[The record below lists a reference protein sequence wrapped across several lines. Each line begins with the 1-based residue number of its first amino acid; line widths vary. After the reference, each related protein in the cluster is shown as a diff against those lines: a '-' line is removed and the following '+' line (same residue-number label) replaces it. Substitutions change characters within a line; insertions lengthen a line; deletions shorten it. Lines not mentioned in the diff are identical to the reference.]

1 MFDFFSS
8 GDQNSKSLPE
18 RWIIS
23 SSDSEIEE
31 IFGSG
36 THVVYKHSYSCGI
49 CIFSKKALDEI
60 LPKISDDVQCI
71 FIDVR
76 KNRSLS
82 LLVEKKSGVKHESPQ
97 VLLICNGEV
106 AWHASHSSIKAEALL
121 EKLSAVRKNIN

>member
-8 GDQNSKSLPE
+8 EDRNSKSLPE
-18 RWIIS
+18 RWIVP

-36 THVVYKHSYSCGI
+36 TYLVYKHSYSCGI
-49 CIFSKKALDEI
+49 CVFSKKALDKI
-60 LPKISDDVQCI
+60 LPKINDDVLCI

-76 KNRSLS
+76 KNRNLS

-97 VLLICNGEV
+97 ALLVCNGKV
-106 AWHASHSSIKAEALL
+106 VWHASHSSINAETLL